1 MANRTHGDKNIKI
14 RILAIER
21 MLSKER
27 FLSSREIVKKLEKQY
42 DIYVDRKTVMDDLMA
57 IDMMIPLEIKNGK
70 KGGYRIM
77 TFE

>member
-1 MANRTHGDKNIKI
+1 MANRTHGDKNIKV

-27 FLSSREIVKKLEKQY
+27 FLTVREIVKKLENQY
-42 DIYVDRKTVMDDLMA
+42 NIYVDRKTVMDDLMA
-57 IDMMIPLEIKNGK
+57 IDMMIPLEVKHGK

>member
-1 MANRTHGDKNIKI
+1 MANRTHGDKNVKI

-27 FLSSREIVKKLEKQY
+27 FLTLREIVKKLENQY
-42 DIYVDRKTVMDDLMA
+42 DIYVDRKTVMDDLRA
-57 IDMMIPLEIKNGK
+57 IDMIVPLEIKHGK
-70 KGGYRIM
+70 QGGYRIM